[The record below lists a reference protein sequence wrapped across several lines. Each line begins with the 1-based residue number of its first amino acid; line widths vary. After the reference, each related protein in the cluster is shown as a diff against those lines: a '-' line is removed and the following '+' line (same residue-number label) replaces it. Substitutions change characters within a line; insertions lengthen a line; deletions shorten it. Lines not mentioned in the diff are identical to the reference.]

1 MSKSLGNFVTI
12 RELLSTPVFGGRAWP
27 GAALRMAMLRTHY
40 RQPIDW
46 TLRALE
52 ESEKSLERFAE
63 AIDFDAPV
71 APSPSDG
78 LIATLA
84 DDLNTPAAIAHLHAL
99 HGEVR
104 ARSEAAAE
112 LRADAEFL
120 GLDVGSLA
128 ARHGFGAPPERI
140 AEIERIVAERDEA
153 RQRRDW
159 AASDKLR
166 DELAELGVAVKDGK
180 AGATWEFRR

>member
-1 MSKSLGNFVTI
+1 MRLHLVDGTYELYRAHFSPRPGHRDPSGADGNDASRSQFAPYETLV
-12 RELLSTPVFGGRAWP
+12 S
-27 GAALRMAMLRTHY
+27 ALC
-40 RQPIDW
+40 
-46 TLRALE
+46 
-52 ESEKSLERFAE
+52 
-63 AIDFDAPV
+63 
-71 APSPSDG
+71 
-78 LIATLA
+78 

-120 GLDVGSLA
+120 GLDVRSLA